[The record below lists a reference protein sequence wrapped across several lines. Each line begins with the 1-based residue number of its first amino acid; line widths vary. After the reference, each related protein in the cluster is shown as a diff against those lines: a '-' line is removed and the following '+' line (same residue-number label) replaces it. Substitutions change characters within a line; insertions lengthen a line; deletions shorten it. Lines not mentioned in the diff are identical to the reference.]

1 MIEIEVIQKYKE
13 FFNKIF
19 KVRCPNCGGVAVV
32 TGTEEEEFNRGYRY
46 ARFCSSCGFRRL
58 ILYTELLEASKEFG
72 LEDFIETIF
81 GEFK

>member
-1 MIEIEVIQKYKE
+1 MIEIEVIQKYRE

-19 KVRCPNCGGVAVV
+19 KVQCPNCGGVAVV
-32 TGTEEEEFNRGYRY
+32 TGTEKEELNRGYRF
-46 ARFCSSCGFRRL
+46 ARFCSNCGLRIL
-58 ILYTELLEASKEFG
+58 ISYNKLLEASKEFG